1 MSVTSAD
8 QKAAAGTADDDSEGK
23 SGGRLW
29 IMSTIVAGAAV
40 LAGFYGIDTYSAG
53 TNAAIATSSDNAKDF
68 ETVFRDLLKQRSLVM
83 SMAADVL
90 LQDTTTM
97 EAFAR
102 KDRETLVARM
112 EPFFTQLKKQHSVEQ
127 LNFWLPPA
135 TIYYRAGQPNDSGA
149 DVSRYRRTVV
159 AANERRQPV
168 VAVETG
174 IGGRIDVRAIMP
186 IMVDGKFAGSLELAS
201 NLDVPL
207 ERASATAEMKWAVG
221 ISKEV
226 SERVERPADSRVDVW
241 QKDDV
246 FYLFSDPQTAQFL
259 RSISFD
265 PNATGHTVAT
275 DKRHHHT
282 IFVRTFQVIDFAGA
296 PSIIVATVDNLTD
309 DFADVLRLVLIKAGI
324 VFLVLA
330 AIGLYAY
337 VKFGQIRARLTG
349 LVGSQ
354 RRELAQQVAVGQAAL
369 AKLKEVDLIKRGFF
383 TNLVAAINEPLQAVS
398 GQLATLAPAVAKV
411 DPGVAGRLGFVTAE
425 TARLSRLIGDYQQVE
440 LFRQKLVKA
449 DTTPVSLA
457 AVAGQVVE
465 DDLVAYRRLPQFS
478 VSSIVP
484 VELAPARADAD
495 LLRRAIA
502 SIIAMAA
509 QRSGQGAV
517 TISAKQDTDQW
528 LVLAITGSAFSGAA
542 RPSDAMLDESRQFM
556 TRLAAVDTTD
566 ASGGELVGLALARV
580 IVEFYGGSLAVSAGE
595 PGFIVRLPA
604 AV

>member
-1 MSVTSAD
+1 MSVD
-8 QKAAAGTADDDSEGK
+8 DDDSGK
-23 SGGRLW
+23 RGGSRLW
-29 IMSTIVAGAAV
+29 ILGAIVAGAAV
-40 LAGFYGIDTYSAG
+40 LASFYGIDAYSAG
-53 TNAAIATSSDNAKDF
+53 TRAAIQTSSDDAKDF
-68 ETVFRDLLKQRSLVM
+68 ETVFRDLLKQRSLVV

-102 KDRETLVARM
+102 QDRPTLAARM
-112 EPFFTQLKKQHSVEQ
+112 EPFFAHLNKHHSVEQ

-135 TIYYRAGQPNDSGA
+135 TIYYRAGKPNDFGA
-149 DVSRYRRTVV
+149 DVSKYRKTVV

-168 VAVETG
+168 VGVETG
-174 IGGRIDVRAIMP
+174 IGGHIDVRAIMP
-186 IMVDGKFAGSLELAS
+186 IMVDGKFAGSLEFAS

-207 ERASATAEMKWAVG
+207 ERASATAEVKWAVG

-265 PNATGHTVAT
+265 PSAQGYTVAT
-275 DKRHHHT
+275 DKRHHT

-296 PSIIVATVDNLTD
+296 PSIVVAIVDDLTD
-309 DFADVLRLVLIKAGI
+309 DFTDAMHSALIKAGI
-324 VFLVLA
+324 LFIVLA
-330 AIGLYAY
+330 AIGVYAY

-398 GQLATLAPAVAKV
+398 GQLATLAPAMAKA
-411 DPGVAGRLGFVTAE
+411 DPGTAGRLAFVTGE
-425 TARLSRLIGDYQQVE
+425 TTRLSRLVGDYQQIE
-440 LFRQKLVKA
+440 LFRQSLVKA

-457 AVAGQVVE
+457 TVAGQVVD
-465 DDLVAYRRLPQFS
+465 DDLVAYRRLPKFS
-478 VSSIVP
+478 VSSTVAA
-484 VELAPARADAD
+484 ELAPVRADAD

-502 SIIAMAA
+502 NIIAMAA
-509 QRSGQGAV
+509 QRSGQGSV
-517 TISAKQDTDQW
+517 TISAKQDAGQW
-528 LVLAITGSAFSGAA
+528 LILAITGTAFSGPAQ
-542 RPSDAMLDESRQFM
+542 PTNAMLDESRQFM
-556 TRLAAVDTTD
+556 ARLAAVDTSD
-566 ASGGELVGLALARV
+566 AAGGELVGLALARV
-580 IVEFYGGSLAVSAGE
+580 IVEFYGGSLAISGGE

>member
-8 QKAAAGTADDDSEGK
+8 QKAAADTAADDSEGK

-29 IMSTIVAGAAV
+29 IMSAILAGAAV
-40 LAGFYGIDTYSAG
+40 LAGFYGIDAYSAG
-53 TNAAIATSSDNAKDF
+53 TNAAVATSSDDSKDF
-68 ETVFRDLLKQRSLVM
+68 ETVFRDLLQQRSLVM

-102 KDRETLVARM
+102 RDRPTLVARM
-112 EPFFTQLKKQHSVEQ
+112 EPFFEQLKKTHSVEQ

-135 TIYYRAGQPNDSGA
+135 TIYYRAGQANDSGA
-149 DVSRYRRTVV
+149 DVSKYRRTVV

-174 IGGRIDVRAIMP
+174 IGGHVDVRAVMP
-186 IMVDGKFAGSLELAS
+186 IVVDGKFAGSLEFAS

-207 ERASATAEMKWAVG
+207 ERASATAEVKWAIG

-226 SERVERPADSRVDVW
+226 SERVERPVDSRTDVW

-246 FYLFSDPQTAQFL
+246 FYLFSDPQTAQFV

-265 PNATGHTVAT
+265 PTAKGHTLAT
-275 DKRHHHT
+275 DKRHHT
-282 IFVRTFQVIDFAGA
+282 IFVRTFPVIDFAGT
-296 PSIIVATVDNLTD
+296 PSIIIATVDDLTE
-309 DFADVLRLVLIKAGI
+309 DFAAVLRAVLIKAGI
-324 VFLVLA
+324 LFVVLA

-354 RRELAQQVAVGQAAL
+354 RRELARQVAVGQAAL
-369 AKLKEVDLIKRGFF
+369 AKLKDVDLIKRGFF

-398 GQLATLAPAVAKV
+398 GQLVTVAPAVAKA
-411 DPGVAGRLGFVTAE
+411 DPAVAGRLAFVTDE
-425 TARLSRLIGDYQQVE
+425 TARLSRLVGDYQQVE

-449 DTTPVSLA
+449 DTAPVSLA

-478 VSSIVP
+478 VSSTVP
-484 VELAPARADAD
+484 ADLAPARADAD
-495 LLRRAIA
+495 LLRRAVA

-556 TRLAAVDTTD
+556 ARLAAVDTTD
-566 ASGGELVGLALARV
+566 ASGGELVGLVLARV
-580 IVEFYGGSLAVSAGE
+580 IVEFYGGSLAASAGE

>member
-1 MSVTSAD
+1 MSVTSVDPQAT
-8 QKAAAGTADDDSEGK
+8 AGAADDDSERR

-29 IMSTIVAGAAV
+29 ILSAIVAGAAV
-40 LAGFYGIDTYSAG
+40 LAGFYGIDAYSAG
-53 TNAAIATSSDNAKDF
+53 TNAAVATSSDDSKDF

-97 EAFAR
+97 EAFAN
-102 KDRETLVARM
+102 KDRATLVARM
-112 EPFFTQLKKQHSVEQ
+112 EPFFEQLKKNHSVEQ

-149 DVSRYRRTVV
+149 DVSKYRRTVV

-174 IGGRIDVRAIMP
+174 IGGRVDVRAIMP
-186 IMVDGKFAGSLELAS
+186 IVVDGKFAGSLEFAS

-207 ERASATAEMKWAVG
+207 ERASATAEVKWAVG

-226 SERVERPADSRVDVW
+226 SERVERPVDGRVDVW

-246 FYLFSDPQTAQFL
+246 FYLFSDPQTAQFM

-265 PNATGHTVAT
+265 PNAKGYTLAT
-275 DKRHHHT
+275 DKRHHT
-282 IFVRTFQVIDFAGA
+282 IFVRTFPVIDFGGT
-296 PSIIVATVDNLTD
+296 PSIIVATVDDLTD
-309 DFADVLRLVLIKAGI
+309 DFANVLHAVVIKAGVLFI
-324 VFLVLA
+324 VLA

-369 AKLKEVDLIKRGFF
+369 AKLKDVDLIKRGFF

-398 GQLATLAPAVAKV
+398 GQLATLAPAVAKA
-411 DPGVAGRLGFVTAE
+411 DPGVAGRLAFVTGE
-425 TARLSRLIGDYQQVE
+425 TARLSRLVGDYQQIE

-478 VSSIVP
+478 VSSTVP
-484 VELAPARADAD
+484 ADLAPARADAD

-528 LVLAITGSAFSGAA
+528 LTLAITGSAFSGAA
-542 RPSDAMLDESRQFM
+542 QPSDAMLDESRQFM
-556 TRLAAVDTTD
+556 TRLASVDTSD
-566 ASGGELVGLALARV
+566 AAGGELVGLVLARL
-580 IVEFYGGSLAVSAGE
+580 IVEFYGGSLAVSGGE

>member
-1 MSVTSAD
+1 MSVTSVD
-8 QKAAAGTADDDSEGK
+8 PKAAAGTADDDGERRI
-23 SGGRLW
+23 GGRLW
-29 IMSTIVAGAAV
+29 ILSAIVAGAAV
-40 LAGFYGIDTYSAG
+40 LAGFYGIDAYSAG
-53 TNAAIATSSDNAKDF
+53 TNAAVATSSDDSKDF

-97 EAFAR
+97 EAFAN
-102 KDRETLVARM
+102 KDRATLVARM
-112 EPFFTQLKKQHSVEQ
+112 EPFFEQLKKNHSVEQ

-149 DVSRYRRTVV
+149 DVSKYRRTVV

-168 VAVETG
+168 IAVETG
-174 IGGRIDVRAIMP
+174 IGGRVDVRAIMP
-186 IMVDGKFAGSLELAS
+186 IVVGGKFAGSLEFAS

-207 ERASATAEMKWAVG
+207 ERASATAEVKWAVG

-226 SERVERPADSRVDVW
+226 SERVERPVDSRVDVW

-265 PNATGHTVAT
+265 PNAKGYTLAT
-275 DKRHHHT
+275 DKRHHT
-282 IFVRTFQVIDFAGA
+282 IFVRTFPVIDFGGT
-296 PSIIVATVDNLTD
+296 PSIIVATVDDLTD
-309 DFADVLRLVLIKAGI
+309 DFANVLRAVLIKAGI
-324 VFLVLA
+324 LFVVLA

-369 AKLKEVDLIKRGFF
+369 AKLKDVDLIKRGFF

-398 GQLATLAPAVAKV
+398 GQLATLAPAVAKA
-411 DPGVAGRLGFVTAE
+411 DPGVAGRLAFVTGE
-425 TARLSRLIGDYQQVE
+425 TARLSRLVGDYQQVE

-449 DTTPVSLA
+449 DTTPVSLP

-478 VSSIVP
+478 VSSTVP
-484 VELAPARADAD
+484 ADLAPARADAD

-517 TISAKQDTDQW
+517 TISAKRDSDQW

-542 RPSDAMLDESRQFM
+542 QPSDAMLDESRQFM
-556 TRLAAVDTTD
+556 TRLAAIDTTD
-566 ASGGELVGLALARV
+566 AAGGELVGLVLARI

>member
-1 MSVTSAD
+1 MSVTSVD
-8 QKAAAGTADDDSEGK
+8 PTAAAGTADDDGDRR

-29 IMSTIVAGAAV
+29 ILSAIVAGAAV
-40 LAGFYGIDTYSAG
+40 LAGFYGIDAYSAG
-53 TNAAIATSSDNAKDF
+53 TNAAIATSSDDSKDF

-97 EAFAR
+97 EAFAN
-102 KDRETLVARM
+102 KDRATLVARM
-112 EPFFTQLKKQHSVEQ
+112 EPFFEQLKKNHSVEQ

-149 DVSRYRRTVV
+149 DVSKYRRTVV
-159 AANERRQPV
+159 ASNERRQPV

-174 IGGRIDVRAIMP
+174 IGGRVDVRAIMP
-186 IMVDGKFAGSLELAS
+186 IVVDGKFAGSLEFAS

-207 ERASATAEMKWAVG
+207 ERASATAEVKWAVG
-221 ISKEV
+221 ISKEL
-226 SERVERPADSRVDVW
+226 SERVERPVDSRVDVW

-246 FYLFSDPQTAQFL
+246 FYLFSDPQTAQFM

-265 PNATGHTVAT
+265 PNAKGYTLAT
-275 DKRHHHT
+275 DKRHHT
-282 IFVRTFQVIDFAGA
+282 IFVRTFPVVDFGGT
-296 PSIIVATVDNLTD
+296 PSIIVATVDDLTD
-309 DFADVLRLVLIKAGI
+309 DFANVLHAVLIKAGVLFI
-324 VFLVLA
+324 VLA

-369 AKLKEVDLIKRGFF
+369 AKLKDVDLIKRGFF

-398 GQLATLAPAVAKV
+398 GQLATLAPAVAKA
-411 DPGVAGRLGFVTAE
+411 DPAIAGRLAFVTGE
-425 TARLSRLIGDYQQVE
+425 TARLSRLVGDYQQVE

-478 VSSIVP
+478 VSSTVP
-484 VELAPARADAD
+484 ADLAPARADAD

-517 TISAKQDTDQW
+517 TISAKQDSDQW
-528 LVLAITGSAFSGAA
+528 LVLTITGSAFSGPA
-542 RPSDAMLDESRQFM
+542 RPIDAMLDESRQFM
-556 TRLAAVDTTD
+556 ARLAAIDTTD
-566 ASGGELVGLALARV
+566 AAGGELVGLVLARV
-580 IVEFYGGSLAVSAGE
+580 IVEFYGGSLAVSGGE

>member
-1 MSVTSAD
+1 MSVD
-8 QKAAAGTADDDSEGK
+8 DDDSGRR

-29 IMSTIVAGAAV
+29 ILGAIVAGAAV
-40 LAGFYGIDTYSAG
+40 LAGFYGMDTYSAG
-53 TNAAIATSSDNAKDF
+53 TNAAIQTSSDNAKDF

-102 KDRETLVARM
+102 QDRPTLVARM
-112 EPFFTQLKKQHSVEQ
+112 EPFFQQLKKAHSVEQ

-135 TIYYRAGQPNDSGA
+135 TVYYRASQPNDFGA
-149 DVSRYRRTVV
+149 DVSKYRRTVV

-168 VAVETG
+168 IAVETG
-174 IGGRIDVRAIMP
+174 IGGHVDVRAITP
-186 IMVDGKFAGSLELAS
+186 IMIDGKFAGSLEFAS

-207 ERASATAEMKWAVG
+207 ERASATAEVKWAVG
-221 ISKEV
+221 ISREV
-226 SERVERPADSRVDVW
+226 SERVERPADARVDVW

-265 PNATGHTVAT
+265 PNAPGYTVAT
-275 DKRHHHT
+275 DKRHHT

-296 PSIIVATVDNLTD
+296 PSIVVAIVDDLTD
-309 DFADVLRLVLIKAGI
+309 DFSDAMRSSLIRAGI
-324 VFLVLA
+324 LFIVLA

-398 GQLATLAPAVAKV
+398 GQLATLAPAMAKA
-411 DPGVAGRLGFVTAE
+411 DPGTAGRLAFVTGE
-425 TARLSRLIGDYQQVE
+425 TARLSRLTGDYQQIE

-449 DTTPVSLA
+449 DTTPVSLS
-457 AVAGQVVE
+457 AVAADVVE

-478 VSSIVP
+478 VASTVSAD
-484 VELAPARADAD
+484 LAPARADAD

-502 SIIAMAA
+502 SIVAMAA
-509 QRSGQGAV
+509 QRSGQGRV
-517 TISAKQDTDQW
+517 TISAKQDTEQW
-528 LVLAITGSAFSGAA
+528 LVLAITGSAFTGPAQPTA
-542 RPSDAMLDESRQFM
+542 AMLDESRQFM
-556 TRLAAVDTTD
+556 ARLAAVDTTN
-566 ASGGELVGLALARV
+566 AGGGELVGLVLARV
-580 IVEFYGGSLAVSAGE
+580 IVEFYGGSLAISGGE

>member
-1 MSVTSAD
+1 MSVTSVD
-8 QKAAAGTADDDSEGK
+8 QKAAADDDGDRK

-29 IMSTIVAGAAV
+29 ILSAIVAGAAV
-40 LAGFYGIDTYSAG
+40 LAGFYGIDAYSAG
-53 TNAAIATSSDNAKDF
+53 TNAAIATSREDAKDF
-68 ETVFRDLLKQRSLVM
+68 ETVFRDLLRQRSLVM
-83 SMAADVL
+83 SMAAEVL

-102 KDRETLVARM
+102 KDRPTLVARM
-112 EPFFTQLKKQHSVEQ
+112 EPFFEQLKNNHSVEQ
-127 LNFWLPPA
+127 LIFGLPPA
-135 TIYYRAGQPNDSGA
+135 TIYYRAGQPNNDVGA
-149 DVSRYRRTVV
+149 DVSKYRRTVV

-174 IGGRIDVRAIMP
+174 VGGRVDIRAIMP
-186 IMVDGKFAGSLELAS
+186 IVVDGKFAGSLEFAS

-221 ISKEV
+221 VSKEV

-246 FYLFSDPQTAQFL
+246 FYLFSDPQTAQLL
-259 RSISFD
+259 RSITFD
-265 PNATGHTVAT
+265 PNAKDYTVAT
-275 DKRHHHT
+275 SRRRHT
-282 IFVRTFQVIDFAGA
+282 IFVHTFPVIDFAGT
-296 PSIIVATVDNLTD
+296 PSIIVATVDDLTD
-309 DFADVLRLVLIKAGI
+309 DFADVLHTVLIKAGI
-324 VFLVLA
+324 LFVVLT

-337 VKFGQIRARLTG
+337 VKFGQIRARLIG
-349 LVGSQ
+349 LVGNQ

-369 AKLKEVDLIKRGFF
+369 AKLKDVDLVKRGFF
-383 TNLVAAINEPLQAVS
+383 TNLVAAISEPLQAVT
-398 GQLATLAPAVAKV
+398 GQLATLAPAVAKA
-411 DPGVAGRLGFVTAE
+411 DPGAAGRLTFVTRE

-449 DTTPVSLA
+449 DTAAVSLA
-457 AVAGQVVE
+457 AVAAQVVE

-478 VSSIVP
+478 VSSTVP
-484 VELAPARADAD
+484 ADLAPARADAD

-517 TISAKQDTDQW
+517 TISAKQDAGQW

-542 RPSDAMLDESRQFM
+542 QPTDAMLDESRQFM
-556 TRLAAVDTTD
+556 ARLAAIDTTD
-566 ASGGELVGLALARV
+566 AAGGELVGLVLART
-580 IVEFYGGSLAVSAGE
+580 IVEFYGGSLAISAGE

-604 AV
+604 AT

>member
-1 MSVTSAD
+1 MSVTSA
-8 QKAAAGTADDDSEGK
+8 DDSEGK

-29 IMSTIVAGAAV
+29 IMSAIVAGAAV
-40 LAGFYGIDTYSAG
+40 LAGFYGIDAYSAG
-53 TNAAIATSSDNAKDF
+53 TNAAVATSSDDSKDF
-68 ETVFRDLLKQRSLVM
+68 ETVFRDLLQQRSLVM

-102 KDRETLVARM
+102 RDRATLVARM
-112 EPFFTQLKKQHSVEQ
+112 EPFFEQLKKSHSVEQ

-135 TIYYRAGQPNDSGA
+135 TIYYRAGQPNESGA
-149 DVSRYRRTVV
+149 DVSKYRRTVV

-174 IGGRIDVRAIMP
+174 IGGRVDVRAIMP
-186 IMVDGKFAGSLELAS
+186 IVVDGKFAGSLEFAS

-207 ERASATAEMKWAVG
+207 ERASATAEVKWAVG

-226 SERVERPADSRVDVW
+226 SERVERPVDGRVDVW

-265 PNATGHTVAT
+265 PNAKGYTIAN
-275 DKRHHHT
+275 DKRHHT
-282 IFVRTFQVIDFAGA
+282 IFVRTFPVIDFGGT
-296 PSIIVATVDNLTD
+296 PSIIVATVDDLTD
-309 DFADVLRLVLIKAGI
+309 DFANVLHAVVIKAGALFI
-324 VFLVLA
+324 VLA

-369 AKLKEVDLIKRGFF
+369 AKLKDVDLIKRGFF

-398 GQLATLAPAVAKV
+398 GQLATLAPAVAKA
-411 DPGVAGRLGFVTAE
+411 DPGTAGRLAFVTGE
-425 TARLSRLIGDYQQVE
+425 TARLSRLTGDYQQIE

-478 VSSIVP
+478 VSSTVP
-484 VELAPARADAD
+484 ADLAPARADAD

-528 LVLAITGSAFSGAA
+528 LTLAITGSAFSGAA
-542 RPSDAMLDESRQFM
+542 QPSDAMLDESRQFM
-556 TRLAAVDTTD
+556 TRLAVVDTSD
-566 ASGGELVGLALARV
+566 AAGGELVGLVLARL
-580 IVEFYGGSLAVSAGE
+580 IVEFYGGSLAVSGGE